1 MIGSPGRSETT
12 SLATARAAS
21 KAIRNV
27 RDVTRATQ
35 ISTPRPAGRQV
46 RGHPDGTASAISGP
60 DITIAG
66 TTVTGVPRAITELL
80 RNSASVVE
88 VTAEWVEER
97 WALVPGEV
105 VRINTLPGGF
115 IASGTTVSERAT
127 SAAPTTPAAA
137 AQRTPRPAAH
147 ASAGLA
153 GVTRARPAFAGLAAA
168 HAATD
173 PRASSRSGPQV
184 SGRHRV
190 AQSFPDCDF

>member
-1 MIGSPGRSETT
+1 M
-12 SLATARAAS
+12 
-21 KAIRNV
+21 V
-27 RDVTRATQ
+27 RIALT
-35 ISTPRPAGRQV
+35 GF
-46 RGHPDGTASAISGP
+46 ASAISGP